1 MVTSAS
7 VLVRDLLVGPVRR
20 ASVVAT
26 GPMATYLDV
35 DGRFLAV
42 VAAGGVR
49 LPCAVML
56 GPGVRPPVGPDVVVG
71 DDHIVAASWFDPRV
85 RVGPVE
91 PCAVERLAAELRSRP
106 GGDPLLPADA
116 ADRLATALGG
126 DELDAVV
133 AGLVGRGSGLTP
145 AGDDLLAGALAA
157 LRALGSGAAADHL
170 AAAVRTSAPGRTT
183 RLSVA
188 LLEAAAV
195 GAIIP
200 EAESVLR
207 ALARPTPPDGLDGLV
222 GVGHTSGWHLAAGI
236 VVGAAHAVGVF
247 A

>member
-85 RVGPVE
+85 RVG
-91 PCAVERLAAELRSRP
+91 RGD
-106 GGDPLLPADA
+106 GGQLPLGVDTTQLVRGVGVGEGAIAPEEGAKVPA
-116 ADRLATALGG
+116 TFQ
-126 DELDAVV
+126 
-133 AGLVGRGSGLTP
+133 
-145 AGDDLLAGALAA
+145 
-157 LRALGSGAAADHL
+157 
-170 AAAVRTSAPGRTT
+170 
-183 RLSVA
+183 
-188 LLEAAAV
+188 AV
-195 GAIIP
+195 GAKRD
-200 EAESVLR
+200 VLR
-207 ALARPTPPDGLDGLV
+207 LALREL
-222 GVGHTSGWHLAAGI
+222 HRAAPAP
-236 VVGAAHAVGVF
+236 VGADMCRSGSRVLLGGR
-247 A
+247 